1 MRFILPLFL
10 FGMLVTSCIDNN
22 YDLSEI
28 DTDGVVIGDEF
39 RLPLATVTVSM
50 SELGK
55 DGTDIKALFD
65 EADIWLPSPLPA
77 DGKYVDLQ
85 KIQHT
90 PSYIDELLDELIEQM
105 KRSDAKIN
113 AVADLLY
120 DKYLGTFLPLLPPN
134 TDPKDFKQ
142 VFITMFR
149 ATTGLQEKL
158 AGEVRDLAG
167 GYLTDLKIEDVTYD
181 LGRIDL
187 GSDVVDMLV
196 DNLDPE
202 GTADPRNTLQIY
214 GSVTSALP
222 LSLQT
227 SPTFT
232 GTAIRMEPFAVGPD
246 EQNVVP
252 ETRLYEQ
259 DLRQVIDDVEIVLPL
274 ELLRYYPDQSFDEQ
288 QQLVLKLHLRKRG
301 GLSIDL

>member
-1 MRFILPLFL
+1 MRLILPLFL

-50 SELGK
+50 SELSK
-55 DGTDIKALFD
+55 EGTDIKALFD

-77 DGKYVDLQ
+77 GGKYVDLQ

-149 ATTGLQEKL
+149 ATTGLQEEL

-167 GYLTDLKIEDVTYD
+167 SYLTDLKIEDVTYD
-181 LGRIDL
+181 LGR
-187 GSDVVDMLV
+187 S
-196 DNLDPE
+196 
-202 GTADPRNTLQIY
+202 
-214 GSVTSALP
+214 TSAATWWTCWP
-222 LSLQT
+222 TTSIRRARQIPKTRWTSTAKSSAHCLSACSSAPDST
-227 SPTFT
+227 PRRWSSTYASNPT
-232 GTAIRMEPFAVGPD
+232 
-246 EQNVVP
+246 
-252 ETRLYEQ
+252 
-259 DLRQVIDDVEIVLPL
+259 
-274 ELLRYYPDQSFDEQ
+274 
-288 QQLVLKLHLRKRG
+288 
-301 GLSIDL
+301 

>member
-1 MRFILPLFL
+1 MRLILPLFL
-10 FGMLVTSCIDNN
+10 FGMLVTSCIENN

-50 SELGK
+50 SELSK
-55 DGTDIKALFD
+55 EGTDIKALFD

-77 DGKYVDLQ
+77 GGKYVDLQ

-149 ATTGLQEKL
+149 ATTGLQEEL

-167 GYLTDLKIEDVTYD
+167 GYLTDLKIEDV
-181 LGRIDL
+181 DL
-187 GSDVVDMLV
+187 GSDVVDMLA
-196 DNLDPE
+196 DNLDPK
-202 GTADPRNTLQIY
+202 GTANPKNTLDIY
-214 GSVTSALP
+214 GEIISALP
-222 LSLQT
+222 VSLQF
-227 SPTFT
+227 SPRFYPTEVEFD
-232 GTAIRMEPFAVGPD
+232 IRVEP
-246 EQNVVP
+246 NVKTEIG
-252 ETRLYEQ
+252 ETRLHEN
-259 DLRQVIDDVEIVLPL
+259 DLRQIIDGTEIILPVKL
-274 ELLRYYPDQSFDEQ
+274 EKYFPGSGFTPDQKIVIALR
-288 QQLVLKLHLRKRG
+288 LVKRG
-301 GLSIDL
+301 GLKLNL

>member
-10 FGMLVTSCIDNN
+10 FGMLATSCIDNN

-149 ATTGLQEKL
+149 ATTGLQEEL
-158 AGEVRDLAG
+158 AGE
-167 GYLTDLKIEDVTYD
+167 
-181 LGRIDL
+181 
-187 GSDVVDMLV
+187 
-196 DNLDPE
+196 
-202 GTADPRNTLQIY
+202 
-214 GSVTSALP
+214 
-222 LSLQT
+222 
-227 SPTFT
+227 
-232 GTAIRMEPFAVGPD
+232 
-246 EQNVVP
+246 
-252 ETRLYEQ
+252 TRLHEN
-259 DLRQVIDDVEIVLPL
+259 DLRQIIDGTEIILPVKL
-274 ELLRYYPDQSFDEQ
+274 EKYFPGSGFTPDQKIVIALR
-288 QQLVLKLHLRKRG
+288 LVKRG
-301 GLSIDL
+301 GLKLNL

>member
-1 MRFILPLFL
+1 MRLILPLFL
-10 FGMLVTSCIDNN
+10 FGMLVTSCIENN

-50 SELGK
+50 SELSK
-55 DGTDIKALFD
+55 EGTDIKALFD

-77 DGKYVDLQ
+77 GGKYVDLQ

-149 ATTGLQEKL
+149 ATTGLQEEL

-181 LGRIDL
+181 L
-187 GSDVVDMLV
+187 
-196 DNLDPE
+196 DPK
-202 GTADPRNTLQIY
+202 GTANPRNTLDIY
-214 GSVTSALP
+214 GEIISALP
-222 LSLQT
+222 VSLQF
-227 SPTFT
+227 SPRFYPTEVEFD
-232 GTAIRMEPFAVGPD
+232 IRVEP
-246 EQNVVP
+246 NVKTKIG
-252 ETRLYEQ
+252 ETRLHEN
-259 DLRQVIDDVEIVLPL
+259 DLRQIIDGTEIILPVKL
-274 ELLRYYPDQSFDEQ
+274 EKYFPGSGFTPDQKIVIALR
-288 QQLVLKLHLRKRG
+288 LVKRG
-301 GLSIDL
+301 GLKLNL

>member
-1 MRFILPLFL
+1 MRLILPLFL

-50 SELGK
+50 SELSK
-55 DGTDIKALFD
+55 EGTDIKALFD

-77 DGKYVDLQ
+77 GGKYVDLQ

-90 PSYIDELLDELIEQM
+90 PSYIDELLDEQIEQM

-149 ATTGLQEKL
+149 TTTGLQEEL

-167 GYLTDLKIEDVTYD
+167 SYLTDLKIEDVTYD

-187 GSDVVDMLV
+187 GSDVVDMLA
-196 DNLDPE
+196 DNLDPK
-202 GTADPRNTLQIY
+202 GTQIPKTRWTSTAKSSAHCLSACSSAPDSTPRRWSSTYASN
-214 GSVTSALP
+214 
-222 LSLQT
+222 
-227 SPTFT
+227 PT
-232 GTAIRMEPFAVGPD
+232 
-246 EQNVVP
+246 
-252 ETRLYEQ
+252 
-259 DLRQVIDDVEIVLPL
+259 
-274 ELLRYYPDQSFDEQ
+274 
-288 QQLVLKLHLRKRG
+288 
-301 GLSIDL
+301 

>member
-10 FGMLVTSCIDNN
+10 FGMLATSCIDNN

-120 DKYLGTFLPLLPPN
+120 DKYSRHVPAPASAEHGPGRFQAGIHRRCSALRTVIAGASWPARSEIPGRRLPDGSENRRRNLRPRQDRPRQRRGRHAGRQPRSERHGKS
-134 TDPKDFKQ
+134 PK
-142 VFITMFR
+142 TR
-149 ATTGLQEKL
+149 WT
-158 AGEVRDLAG
+158 
-167 GYLTDLKIEDVTYD
+167 
-181 LGRIDL
+181 
-187 GSDVVDMLV
+187 S
-196 DNLDPE
+196 
-202 GTADPRNTLQIY
+202 TANII
-214 GSVTSALP
+214 SALP
-222 LSLQT
+222 VSLQF
-227 SPTFT
+227 SAPVLRPRRSGIRHNVSNPT
-232 GTAIRMEPFAVGPD
+232 
-246 EQNVVP
+246 
-252 ETRLYEQ
+252 
-259 DLRQVIDDVEIVLPL
+259 
-274 ELLRYYPDQSFDEQ
+274 
-288 QQLVLKLHLRKRG
+288 
-301 GLSIDL
+301 